1 MNLKCIHL
9 SENVLTHRSQVGEL
23 NDESEVG
30 PGHGHGEGRSSGTF
44 KSHQNHNGLFG
55 DIFFIDVT

>member
-9 SENVLTHRSQVGEL
+9 SENLLTHRSKVGEL

-30 PGHGHGEGRSSGTF
+30 RRHRDGEGRSSGTF

-55 DIFFIDVT
+55 DIFLIDLT